1 MEIKNNNIVNDSSQ
15 PSASGLNVFKLKK
28 SIREKQLATQTNA
41 IVKK

>member
-1 MEIKNNNIVNDSSQ
+1 MEIKNNNIVIDSSLLN
-15 PSASGLNVFKLKK
+15 SSGLNVFKLKK

>member
-1 MEIKNNNIVNDSSQ
+1 MEIKNNNIVNDNSLPNS
-15 PSASGLNVFKLKK
+15 SGLNMFKLKK